1 MNDLQ
6 TISAIASADGAVM
19 NHIIDQYSKLMWS
32 IAGTILTSV
41 GTTQDIEECV
51 ADTFIY
57 LWEHPKKF
65 NAKRGKLKTFLCI
78 VARSKATDRYR
89 KLSRQS
95 TASLDDDVLMSTLDI
110 TNDVLS
116 DDTKRSLISAI
127 QLLEEPSKE
136 IILRRYYYE
145 QKPKE
150 IAFALDMPV
159 KQVENQLYRTKLK
172 LRQLLT
178 N

>member
-1 MNDLQ
+1 M
-6 TISAIASADGAVM
+6 SKVASGDGAAM
-19 NHIIDQYSKLMWS
+19 NHVIDRFSKLMWS
-32 IAGTILTSV
+32 IVSTILTSV

-57 LWEHPKKF
+57 LWEHPEKF
-65 NAKRGKLKTFLCI
+65 DPKRGKLKTFLCI
-78 VARSKATDRYR
+78 VARSKAMDRYR
-89 KLSRQS
+89 KLARQS
-95 TASLDDDVLMSTLDI
+95 TTSLDDDVLISTLDI
-110 TNDVLS
+110 TNDVMS
-116 DDTKRSLISAI
+116 DDTKRTLIAAI
-127 QLLEEPSKE
+127 KSLEEPSKE

-159 KQVENQLYRTKLK
+159 KQVENQLYRTKIK
-172 LRQLLT
+172 LRELLT